1 MIGTLVKIIICW
13 IQARVIASVIKYVK
27 LMNIWILTIV
37 FWEKLLI
44 GKLALECEDEM
55 LNTTEIL
62 HNDKKLEFVKSSCL
76 IHTIS
81 LIVICSLLLVVI
93 CVSCY
98 FYYTKYQSKQPFHD
112 IKIKLGEIRY
122 SKYIIKRESNYE
134 LKKMILNIAQD
145 FSFNIILV
153 DE

>member
-1 MIGTLVKIIICW
+1 
-13 IQARVIASVIKYVK
+13 
-27 LMNIWILTIV
+27 
-37 FWEKLLI
+37 
-44 GKLALECEDEM
+44 M

-62 HNDKKLEFVKSSCL
+62 HNAKKLEFVKSSCL

-98 FYYTKYQSKQPFHD
+98 FYYTKYRSKQPFHD
-112 IKIKLGEIRY
+112 IKIKLGEIGY

-134 LKKMILNIAQD
+134 LKKKMILNIAQV
-145 FSFNIILV
+145 IISTTLKILALILS
-153 DE
+153 